1 MLFGV
6 KHSNTMV
13 NLRLFL
19 CITAFSI
26 FFSFFLS
33 HGLHCVLTL
42 VVGLVFSYGL
52 DK

>member
-19 CITAFSI
+19 FITVFSI